1 MLHPD
6 IERIALLGWRCV
18 PASRSK
24 KGLWKGYI
32 DDATSDLEQLE
43 QWASKNPGCC
53 WKVIPQGSGVWALDV
68 DRVGPEHANDGI
80 AALKEL
86 VSENGDI
93 PDRPHG
99 RSAGGGHLL
108 VFKDAGHPIRTKSGH
123 PRPGLDPR
131 AGRCAF
137 TVSPSR
143 TASGSYRWVV
153 APWELNPPPAPD
165 WLLKLV
171 APPLEPTRP
180 RIPAIATTDRARR
193 ALGRAVGR
201 VMEAAEGGR
210 NDTLN
215 AQSYA
220 VSRYVAAG
228 LLGEQEASEALYAA
242 ARQIGLAHP
251 EIRATIQSA
260 FRSGYRHPVEA
271 TWGTQ

>member
-1 MLHPD
+1 MIHPD

-18 PASRSK
+18 PASQSK

-32 DDATSDLEQLE
+32 DDATTDLDTLAD
-43 QWASKNPGCC
+43 WSAKHPGCC

-68 DRVGPEHANDGI
+68 DRAGPEHANDGI
-80 AALKEL
+80 AALREL
-86 VSENGDI
+86 VAEHGAI

-99 RSAGGGHLL
+99 KSASGGHLL
-108 VFKDAGHPIRTKSGH
+108 VFKDAGHPIRAKSGY

-143 TASGSYRWVV
+143 TGNGSYRWVV
-153 APWELNPPPAPD
+153 APWELNPPSAPE

-171 APPLEPTRP
+171 APPPEPERP
-180 RIPAIATTDRARR
+180 RIPTIATTDRARR
-193 ALGRAVGR
+193 ALCRAIGR
-201 VMEAAEGGR
+201 VMDAGEGGR

-228 LLGEQEASEALYAA
+228 LISEREASEALYAA
-242 ARQIGLAHP
+242 ARQIGLPHP

-260 FRSGYRHPVEA
+260 FRSGYRHPVA
-271 TWGTQ
+271 A